1 MTNRR
6 EKVQQTIKPDRLR
19 KTFLDL
25 LAIYYPFGKEKDI
38 QLYLVGHVDTASA
51 RGDLEKFGEE
61 EEVNIHPRTGN
72 HGYERSAKNALDR
85 RIFWPYSR
93 QILD

>member
-6 EKVQQTIKPDRLR
+6 EKVQQTIKPDRLL

-25 LAIYYPFGKEKDI
+25 LAIYLPSGKEKDI
-38 QLYLVGHVDTASA
+38 QLYLVGHVDTVPAW
-51 RGDLEKFGEE
+51 DLEEFGAEE
-61 EEVNIHPRTGN
+61 EGNIHPRSGN

>member
-1 MTNRR
+1 
-6 EKVQQTIKPDRLR
+6 LR

-25 LAIYYPFGKEKDI
+25 LAIYLPSGKEKDI
-38 QLYLVGHVDTASA
+38 QLYLVGHVDAA
-51 RGDLEKFGEE
+51 LAWDDLEEFGVEE
-61 EEVNIHPRTGN
+61 EGNIHPRTGN

-93 QILD
+93 QRLD